1 VLKHKFQSV
10 GKRYA
15 PSWSVLY
22 WDSTAFILHTRTDPF
37 YCSDGYAKMNYLN
50 FGRFWYY
57 IVWQNITQRYYSNI
71 THPAPANLKEAS
83 AVGMMAEIGK

>member
-1 VLKHKFQSV
+1 
-10 GKRYA
+10 
-15 PSWSVLY
+15 
-22 WDSTAFILHTRTDPF
+22 
-37 YCSDGYAKMNYLN
+37 MNYLN